1 MPDET
6 FAQELQRILA
16 DAGQLSEENQR
27 IMTDLVAEI
36 GDTFARIAADP
47 KVSPATLAQ
56 GREMLRAGW
65 LLVLDSCLA
74 EEDGQSALLHS
85 LATRSEANHNLMIE
99 LLRNAK
105 AIRTMLDGGNYTGT
119 WEQREALMDD
129 VHQIEAMKE
138 SLLNELPVGE
148 IQKLRDEG
156 LL

>member
-1 MPDET
+1 
-6 FAQELQRILA
+6 
-16 DAGQLSEENQR
+16 
-27 IMTDLVAEI
+27 
-36 GDTFARIAADP
+36 
-47 KVSPATLAQ
+47 
-56 GREMLRAGW
+56 
-65 LLVLDSCLA
+65 
-74 EEDGQSALLHS
+74 
-85 LATRSEANHNLMIE
+85 MIE

-105 AIRTMLDGGNYTGT
+105 AIRAMLDGGNYTGT